1 MKLKARNSLSGSPY
15 LRHTT
20 IPNIRPIDNIEE
32 SDFSIPRSWPEKHI
46 RHKRPRTAEAESTA
60 APSRFPKG
68 YGDIGRM
75 GIHPLASS
83 SADTIGA
90 TPQDSAALTDGLQQT
105 VTLPHIQSLPPLDDA
120 AELPAFAAMPYFT
133 SEFIS
138 EFIGGVTRAGGLVP
152 VGKDRKAVQIVACDE
167 YLALQSAFNP
177 YLPSAPGRHGVFL
190 DLRHPSEDESETTHR
205 NVFPLFLSTEAGRW
219 YYSGHYTESICAEKI
234 KETTQRRF
242 LSKALLDKW
251 IGSIFANNHTL
262 TDFGLE
268 VLLESNLYKYPEE
281 WNAMTKEKVKLAIRM
296 VSQLYLLG
304 PCLLS

>member
-1 MKLKARNSLSGSPY
+1 VKLKARNSLSGSPY

-133 SEFIS
+133 REFIS
-138 EFIGGVTRAGGLVP
+138 EFIGGSPVLAALFPWERIERQFRLLPATNTWLCSPPSTHISHPRQGGTVSSWTSDTLQRTRVKQHTATFSHSSSQQRQDAG
-152 VGKDRKAVQIVACDE
+152 II
-167 YLALQSAFNP
+167 LAIIQSQF
-177 YLPSAPGRHGVFL
+177 APRRSKRPPRGVFFQK
-190 DLRHPSEDESETTHR
+190 R
-205 NVFPLFLSTEAGRW
+205 
-219 YYSGHYTESICAEKI
+219 C
-234 KETTQRRF
+234 
-242 LSKALLDKW
+242 
-251 IGSIFANNHTL
+251 
-262 TDFGLE
+262 
-268 VLLESNLYKYPEE
+268 
-281 WNAMTKEKVKLAIRM
+281 
-296 VSQLYLLG
+296 
-304 PCLLS
+304 